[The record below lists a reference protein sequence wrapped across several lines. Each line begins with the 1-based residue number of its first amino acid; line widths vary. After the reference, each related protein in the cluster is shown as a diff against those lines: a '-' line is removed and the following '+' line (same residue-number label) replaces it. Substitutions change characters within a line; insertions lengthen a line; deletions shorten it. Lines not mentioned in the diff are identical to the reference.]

1 MPTLRE
7 RLKRPETYLAF
18 LAILFVAVVADAL
31 RPPHD
36 QISARTYAGLVG
48 IYQSHISPGLR
59 SYIRC
64 RYQPTC
70 SEYSKQAVERHGIA
84 RGLLLSGRRA
94 LSCRE
99 SVPAGTLD
107 PAP

>member
-18 LAILFVAVVADAL
+18 LALLIVAVAADAL

-36 QISARTYAGLVG
+36 QVSVRAYAGLVG

-59 SYIRC
+59 SYIQC

-70 SEYSKQAVERHGIA
+70 SEYSRQAVERHGIL

-99 SVPAGTLD
+99 SVPIGTLD
-107 PAP
+107 PVL